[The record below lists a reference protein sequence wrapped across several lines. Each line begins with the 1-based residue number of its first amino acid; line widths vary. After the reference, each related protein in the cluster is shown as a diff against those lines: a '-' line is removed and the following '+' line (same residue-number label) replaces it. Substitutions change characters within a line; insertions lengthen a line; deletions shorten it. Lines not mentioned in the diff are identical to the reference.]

1 MGSYSGESVEKVS
14 DKVLSQNDRQGAS
27 PTNRNQQDSR
37 AGIEPYKGQ
46 SLYRCGLRCGNH
58 RESGY
63 TGVQNIVSGTALYK
77 VPYYN
82 CTAEKVLSRKAD
94 RMGFVG
100 P

>member
-1 MGSYSGESVEKVS
+1 MMVGQNMSSYSGESLEKVS

-27 PTNRNQQDSR
+27 PINRNQQDSR

-63 TGVQNIVSGTALYK
+63 IGVQNIVSGTVQICSPIY
-77 VPYYN
+77 
-82 CTAEKVLSRKAD
+82 
-94 RMGFVG
+94 
-100 P
+100 